1 MKKVVLSVEQVQRNR
16 VWKVQDV
23 VTITLNNYSDKALT
37 FEMDGVKK
45 TIPGRDAV
53 LNVPVKPFV
62 YEVQGYTFDIE
73 IKITF
78 GTGYKNLVIDYAK
91 IKNC

>member
-1 MKKVVLSVEQVQRNR
+1 MKKVILSVEQVQKNR
-16 VWKVQDV
+16 VFKVQDV
-23 VTITLNNYSDKALT
+23 VTITLSNYSDKAIT
-37 FEMDGVKK
+37 FVMYGVTR

-53 LNVPVKPFV
+53 LNVPVKPFF

-78 GTGYKNLVIDYAK
+78 DVGYKNLVIDYAK